1 MAKDVLDQ
9 ICGLLK
15 SPDAELQC
23 AAARVLGAVK
33 TSDAAARQAL
43 VEVLASANQ
52 MVVAYAVDALGRQG
66 DPAVLP
72 HLIQV
77 FASSGPARDR
87 ALAAVTAFGP
97 SAAPALRKEL
107 KSKNIAI
114 RRGVLAA
121 LAQVPGEASLDD
133 LLEGLFDLEEEVVLF
148 ATAAVR
154 ARIEGTGDKER
165 LALLGRLRK
174 LLDRPGAAKSVAALT
189 ALAKLLGFLRRPEAA
204 PLLLARLDRKFP
216 TPVRKN
222 ALVSLEHLDL
232 SGADPKALL
241 TRLLPLLQDADLA
254 NIVSPALSVL
264 AKVKLP
270 KALAS
275 KLMTLRKSPH
285 PAVRVFAVRAMGAT
299 GTAQAADAL
308 VAMLASEDFRDRESA
323 AGSLRGNPAFAPRLV
338 AELDKAKNLAYAWSI
353 AEVVRGYRDK
363 LPKPL
368 GKRLLSRGLRH
379 LAKQDEE
386 RAKAFIEA
394 ARYAA
399 PEAARAALLKGGT
412 SWLRKK
418 RFETAEGYLRY
429 LERDDLATPEG
440 IYALALARLKRAS
453 TSLDPVA
460 RGKNPALPL
469 FVRLLRRADFPAA
482 KRLAADR
489 KLLTPGDLLYLGF
502 HFIDQPGGAERAFG
516 AGALKVLARTYPK
529 SSQAASAKQRL
540 ATEGL

>member
-23 AAARVLGAVK
+23 AAARVLGALK
-33 TSDAAARQAL
+33 TTDAAAREAL
-43 VEVLASANQ
+43 IEALKSGNQ
-52 MVVAYAVDALGRQG
+52 MVVSYAVDALGRHAEA
-66 DPAVLP
+66 AVLP

-77 FASSGPARDR
+77 FGAASAARDR
-87 ALAAVTAFGP
+87 AVAAVVAFGEA
-97 SAAPALRKEL
+97 SAPALRKEL
-107 KSKNIAI
+107 KSKNAAV
-114 RRGVLAA
+114 RRGVLEA
-121 LAQVPGEASLDD
+121 LAQVPGDACVDD
-133 LLEGLFDLEEEVVLF
+133 LLEGLFDLEDEVVQF
-148 ATAAVR
+148 ATATVR
-154 ARIEGTGDKER
+154 SRIQRMGDKER
-165 LALLGRLRK
+165 SALLGRARK
-174 LLDRPGAAKSVAALT
+174 LLDRPGTAKSVPALT
-189 ALAKLLGFLRRPEAA
+189 ALMKLLGFLRIPDAA
-204 PLLLARLDRKFP
+204 PQLLARLDRKFP

-232 SGADPKALL
+232 SGVDPKAAVN
-241 TRLLPLLQDADLA
+241 RLLPLLQEADLA

-264 AKVKLP
+264 GKVELP

-275 KLMTLRKSPH
+275 KLMALRKSPH

-308 VAMLASEDFRDRESA
+308 VAMLGSEDFRDRETASI
-323 AGSLRGNPAFAPRLV
+323 SLRGNAAFAPRLV
-338 AELDKAKNLAYAWSI
+338 SEIEKAKDLAYAWSI
-353 AEVVRGYRDK
+353 AEVLRSYRDA

-368 GKRLLSRGLRH
+368 AKRLLARGLRF

-394 ARYAA
+394 ARQAA

-412 SWLRKK
+412 AWLRRR

-440 IYALALARLKRAS
+440 LYALALARLKRAS

-469 FVRLLRRADFPAA
+469 LVRLVRRGDFPVAR
-482 KRLAADR
+482 RLAADR
-489 KLLTPGDLLYLGF
+489 KLLTPGDLLYVGF
-502 HFIDQPGGAERAFG
+502 HFLDQQG
-516 AGALKVLARTYPK
+516 AGDRVFGGEVLKLLARTYPK
-529 SSQAASAKQRL
+529 SAEAASAKKRL
-540 ATEGL
+540 ATEGF